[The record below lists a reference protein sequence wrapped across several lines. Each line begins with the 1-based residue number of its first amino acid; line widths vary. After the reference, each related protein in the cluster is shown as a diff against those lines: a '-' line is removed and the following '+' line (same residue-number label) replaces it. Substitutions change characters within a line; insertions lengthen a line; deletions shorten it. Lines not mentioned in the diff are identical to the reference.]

1 MASKRIKI
9 SFQSINDRDFHVIDK
24 QAIAQTSERVKVA
37 MKDVVRDYDKNETK
51 SQRQAS
57 LLVLNA

>member
-1 MASKRIKI
+1 
-9 SFQSINDRDFHVIDK
+9 VIDK